1 MEFKARLA
9 GSRVLVTGGAG
20 FIGSHLV
27 RALLE
32 LGASVRVLDNFSTG
46 SRRNLAH
53 LSGPIDLVEGSLTD
67 PSGLT
72 RALRQIDYVLHQGAI
87 PSVPRSIEDP
97 ATCHAA
103 NVEGTLALLIAARAA
118 GIRRLVYASSSSVY
132 GDPATLPVVESLPT
146 APLSP
151 YAVQKLAAEQYCRV
165 FHRVYGLETVCLR
178 YFNVFG
184 ARQDPRSTYA
194 AVVPRIIT
202 AALEER
208 VFVVNGDGCQSR
220 DFTHVDNVVNANL
233 LALTAPAAPGQVFNI
248 ACGNSVTLNQLIEMI
263 ATLSGREVRTEYG
276 PRRPADVL
284 HSLANISGARDVLG
298 YRPRVTVRD
307 GLRKTIDWFTGC
319 GVEGERLPTTAA
331 AAGPAEMDDD
341 ADEAE
346 ALCAVRGHTLGLP
359 RWS

>member
-1 MEFKARLA
+1 MDFKARLA

-32 LGASVRVLDNFSTG
+32 TGASVRVLDNFSTG

-53 LSGPIDLVEGSLTD
+53 LPGPIDLVEGSLTD
-67 PSGLT
+67 PGALT
-72 RALRQIDYVLHQGAI
+72 RALSQVDYVLHQGAI

-97 ATCHAA
+97 AACHAA

-118 GIRRLVYASSSSVY
+118 GIQRLVYASSSSVY
-132 GDPATLPVVESLPT
+132 GDPTTLPVVETLPT
-146 APLSP
+146 SPLSP

-184 ARQDPRSTYA
+184 ARQNPRSAYA

-202 AALEER
+202 AALESR

-220 DFTHVDNVVNANL
+220 DFTHVDNVVHANL
-233 LALTAPAAPGQVFNI
+233 LALTAPAAPGHVFNI
-248 ACGNSVTLNQLIEMI
+248 ACGSAVTLNHLIEKI
-263 ATLSGREVRTEYG
+263 AVLCGREVRTEYG

-284 HSLANISGARDVLG
+284 HSLANISLARELLG
-298 YRPRVTVRD
+298 YQPRVTVHE

-319 GVEGERLPTTAA
+319 GTEGERPLATAA
-331 AAGPAEMDDD
+331 PAGPTELDDE
-341 ADEAE
+341 ADEAL
-346 ALCAVRGHTLGLP
+346 ALGSGRGHTLGLP